1 MILLDVDLTGF
12 LLSLGHTPGLVSSR
26 QMDLQN
32 KDESAKITPVSV
44 LKTLRKKARADLSF
58 LS

>member
-1 MILLDVDLTGF
+1 MLDVDLTGF

-32 KDESAKITPVSV
+32 KDESAKITPVYV